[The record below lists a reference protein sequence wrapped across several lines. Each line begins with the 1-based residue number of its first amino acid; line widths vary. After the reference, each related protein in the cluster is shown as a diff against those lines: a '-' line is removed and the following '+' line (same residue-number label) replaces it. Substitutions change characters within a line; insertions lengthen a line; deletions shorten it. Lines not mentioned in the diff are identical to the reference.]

1 MRVCVAIFVLFGL
14 VLPASAQLSPA
25 QHTLLVDKV
34 RELTH
39 QHIAYSENWVPPQSQ
54 EAWMMDCSNTA
65 RYIYWSVFGIKLPRV
80 ASDQYYDLKLA
91 GKITYAPRF
100 ADGKVDRDALLA
112 QLRSGD
118 LLFWEWTYDIDRR
131 PPITHVM
138 IYLGRTADGTPKMV
152 GSATRA
158 RGELTRSGGVDIYEF
173 DPNAN
178 MGGVKNFWGDTVRR
192 AQFVG
197 FGRVFKQESSANTIP
212 QLAMNPPRAI
222 PVNSTEIR

>member
-1 MRVCVAIFVLFGL
+1 MKQAVLLAVFCGFCSAAL
-14 VLPASAQLSPA
+14 AQLSSE
-25 QHTLLVDKV
+25 QHRLLVDKV
-34 RELTH
+34 RDLS
-39 QHIAYSENWVPPQSQ
+39 QHRIAYSENWVPPQSQ
-54 EAWMMDCSNTA
+54 SAWMMDCSNTC
-65 RYIYWSVFGIKLPRV
+65 RYIYWNVFGIKLPRV
-80 ASDQYYDLKLA
+80 ASDQYYELKQA

-100 ADGKVDRDALLA
+100 QDGKVDREALLS

-138 IYLGRTADGTPKMV
+138 IYLGRTADGVPKMV

-158 RGELTRSGGVDIYEF
+158 RGELTKSGGVDVYEF

-178 MGGVKNFWGDTVRR
+178 YGGVKNFWGDYVRK

-197 FGRVFKQESSANTIP
+197 FGRVIENLAPAGVMP
-212 QLAMNPPRAI
+212 QLAQSPPRAL
-222 PVNSTEIR
+222 PVENTSIR

>member
-1 MRVCVAIFVLFGL
+1 MRAAFYSL
-14 VLPASAQLSPA
+14 VFFALPLSGHAQLSPE
-25 QHTLLVDKV
+25 QHALLVDKV
-34 RELTH
+34 RQLS
-39 QHIAYSENWVPPQSQ
+39 QHRIGYSERWVPPQSQ
-54 EAWMMDCSNTA
+54 EAWMMDCSNTS

-80 ASDQYYDLKLA
+80 ASDQYYDLKQA

-100 ADGKVDRDALLA
+100 PDGKVDREGLLA
-112 QLRSGD
+112 ELRSGD

-138 IYLGRTADGTPKMV
+138 VYLGRTADGVPKMV

-158 RGELTRSGGVDIYEF
+158 RGELTQSGGVDVYEF

-178 MGGVKNFWGDTVRR
+178 YGGVKNFWGNYVRR

-197 FGRVFKQESSANTIP
+197 FGRVIQPASPSLP
-212 QLAMNPPRAI
+212 QLAQNPPRAI
-222 PVNSTEIR
+222 PVGAATSLR